1 MIYKKDA
8 NFPYPLLTN
17 TSTSYETSH
26 FTLAVEL
33 QENMQNYRFDI
44 QYEIE
49 SEFISTLLEKE
60 EAQLFLV
67 IQSKDNKFFPLRTNQ
82 KHIEIPKSRIS
93 VSERTVIQLHLLAK
107 EDVPFNDNDDL
118 STFYQQ
124 FKDEIIVPKHSILG
138 FSNIVV
144 FDGSSNKPI
153 DLFEKK
159 VDPNLT
165 SDVKIELGSETIIIH
180 YKNEQLQFNNLPMS
194 HTLNNPYI
202 YMGLQ
207 KALMRFIL
215 NNSVDG
221 EQVDLEEID
230 IPIDQL
236 DLKLYNLMKKKL
248 VMEVRIDTID
258 EVIHVISDRI
268 IERYTAAIR
277 GLSSSGN

>member
-26 FTLAVEL
+26 FTLDVEL

-49 SEFISTLLEKE
+49 SEFINTLLDKGQ
-60 EAQLFLV
+60 AQLVLV

-93 VSERTVIQLHLLAK
+93 VSKRTVIQLHLLAK
-107 EDVPFNDNDDL
+107 ADVPFIDNDDL
-118 STFYQQ
+118 SEFYQQ
-124 FKDEIIVPKHSILG
+124 FKNEIIIPKHSILG

-159 VDPNLT
+159 VDPNLS

-194 HTLNNPYI
+194 NTLNNPYI

-207 KALMRFIL
+207 KALMRFIV
-215 NNSVDG
+215 NNSADS
-221 EQVDLEEID
+221 EQVDLGEID

-236 DLKLYNLMKKKL
+236 DLKLYNLMKIKL

>member
-26 FTLAVEL
+26 FTLDVEL

-49 SEFISTLLEKE
+49 SEFINTLLDKGK
-60 EAQLFLV
+60 AQLYLV

-82 KHIEIPKSRIS
+82 KHIEILKSRIS
-93 VSERTVIQLHLLAK
+93 VSKRTVIQLHLLAK

-138 FSNIVV
+138 FSNTVI

-159 VDPNLT
+159 VDPNL
-165 SDVKIELGSETIIIH
+165 SSEVKIELGSETIIIH
-180 YKNEQLQFNNLPMS
+180 YKNEQLQFNNLQMS
-194 HTLNNPYI
+194 NTLNNPYI

-207 KALMRFIL
+207 KALMRFIVT
-215 NNSVDG
+215 NSADG
-221 EQVDLEEID
+221 EQVDLEEIE

-248 VMEVRIDTID
+248 VTEVRINTID

-277 GLSSSGN
+277 GLSASGN

>member
-17 TSTSYETSH
+17 SSTSYETSH
-26 FTLAVEL
+26 FTLDVQL

-49 SEFISTLLEKE
+49 SDFINRLLERGL
-60 EAQLFLV
+60 AQLILV
-67 IQSKDNKFFPLRTNQ
+67 IQSKDNKFYGLRPNQ
-82 KHIEIPKSRIS
+82 KYIEIKKSRLS
-93 VSERTVIQLHLLAK
+93 VSKRTINQLHLQAK
-107 EDVPFNDNDDL
+107 EDINFKDNDDL
-118 STFYQQ
+118 SRFYRQ

-159 VDPNLT
+159 VDPNLS

-194 HTLNNPYI
+194 NTLNNPYI

-207 KALMRFIL
+207 KALMRFIV
-215 NNSVDG
+215 NNSDDG
-221 EQVDLEEID
+221 EQVELDDID
-230 IPIDQL
+230 IPIDPL

-248 VMEVRIDTID
+248 VTEVRIDTID
-258 EVIHVISDRI
+258 EVIYAISDRI

-277 GLSSSGN
+277 GLSTSGN

>member
-17 TSTSYETSH
+17 SSTSYETSH
-26 FTLAVEL
+26 FTIDVQL
-33 QENMQNYRFDI
+33 QENIQNYRFDI

-49 SEFISTLLEKE
+49 SDFINRLLETGH
-60 EAQLFLV
+60 AQLILV
-67 IQSKDNKFFPLRTNQ
+67 IQSKDNKFYSLRPNQ
-82 KHIEIPKSRIS
+82 KYIEIKKSRLS
-93 VSERTVIQLHLLAK
+93 VSKRTVIQLHLQAK
-107 EDVPFNDNDDL
+107 EDINFKDNDDL
-118 STFYQQ
+118 SRFYQQ

-138 FSNIVV
+138 FSNVVV

-159 VDPNLT
+159 EDPNLS

-180 YKNEQLQFNNLPMS
+180 YKNELLQFNNLPMS
-194 HTLNNPYI
+194 NTLNNPYI

-207 KALMRFIL
+207 KALMRFIV
-215 NNSVDG
+215 NNSDDG
-221 EQVDLEEID
+221 EQVDLEEIE
-230 IPIDQL
+230 IPIDPL

-248 VMEVRIDTID
+248 VTEVRIDSID
-258 EVIHVISDRI
+258 EVIYAISDRI

-277 GLSSSGN
+277 GLSTSGN